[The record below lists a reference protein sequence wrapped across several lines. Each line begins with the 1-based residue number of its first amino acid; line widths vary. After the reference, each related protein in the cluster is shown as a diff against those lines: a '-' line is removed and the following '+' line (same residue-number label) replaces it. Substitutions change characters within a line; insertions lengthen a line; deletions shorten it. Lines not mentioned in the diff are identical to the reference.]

1 MKNSAVI
8 FFDEGITESDTL
20 ISGRKSYDL
29 IEETLLKSSFN
40 GEIFYSVPEDFSLV
54 IEGKK
59 IIKRSKGKYDGWIS
73 LFKET
78 SSDNIIKIFADSP
91 FIDTEIIS
99 EMLSIH
105 TEYLAEFTYSE
116 NLPSGLACEIF
127 SSELIKMLPETDENI
142 LPISDVVKK
151 NINNFDVELYY
162 KAPDLR
168 DKRISFRLKNKRDK
182 EIMERMI
189 VDGKIPAYSEIKDI
203 IENNPEILYI
213 APSYYEIEL
222 TGKRN
227 FSSITSVYPSIKEK
241 RGDMPISLL
250 ENIISSADEFGHDYA
265 VSFSGS
271 GDPLNHPDFFKACDT
286 ALKSSFLSMLI
297 IETDAVFSDE
307 AFFDYFSSKN
317 DKRIKIIAEI
327 NGYDSDT
334 YTRIHSSSNFDLA
347 HKNIL
352 RLKEILGKESVYIQ
366 IQKINETE
374 TFLDKYYDFWE
385 KEDFQIIL
393 MKQNTYLGLLE
404 DRKYYDLS
412 PIERTPCWHL
422 QRDLFILSDGR
433 VPFCRQE
440 IEPKS
445 SDSILDN
452 SLANIWNK
460 RKKNFVDNYKKDY
473 PSVPDCS
480 LCDEW
485 YSFFN

>member
-1 MKNSAVI
+1 MKNSVVI
-8 FFDEGITESDTL
+8 FFEDGIKETD
-20 ISGRKSYDL
+20 IIIAGKKSYEI
-29 IEETLLKSSFN
+29 IEESLMRSSFT
-40 GEIFYSVPEDFSLV
+40 GEIFYSVPEAFSLS
-54 IEGKK
+54 IEGKNL
-59 IIKRSKGKYDGWIS
+59 IYRTQDNYDGWIS
-73 LFKET
+73 LFEET

-91 FIDTEIIS
+91 FIDPQVIS
-99 EMLSIH
+99 EMLSVH
-105 TEYLAEFTYSE
+105 TDYLAEFTYSE
-116 NLPSGLACEIF
+116 NLPSGLSCEIF
-127 SSELIKMLPETDENI
+127 SAELIKLLPKTEEKI
-142 LPISDVVKK
+142 LPIADVVKK

-189 VDGKIPAYSEIKDI
+189 ENGKIPDYSSIKDL

-222 TGKRN
+222 TGKRD
-227 FSSITSVYPSIKEK
+227 SLSITSVNSSIKKK
-241 RGDMPISLL
+241 RADMPLSIL
-250 ENIISSADEFGHDYA
+250 ENIISSADGFAHEYA
-265 VSFSGS
+265 VSFAGS
-271 GDPLNHPDFFKACDT
+271 GDPINHSELFKACDIV
-286 ALKSSFLSMLI
+286 LNSPFLSMLI
-297 IETDAVFSDE
+297 IETDAVFSDQ
-307 AFFDYFSSKN
+307 AFFDYLSSKK

-327 NGYDSDT
+327 NGYDSET
-334 YTRIHSSSNFDLA
+334 YCKVHQSPNFDKA
-347 HKNIL
+347 HRNAV
-352 RLKEILGKESVYIQ
+352 RLKEILGKESVYVQ

-374 TFLDKYYDFWE
+374 NFLDKYYDFWE

-433 VPFCRQE
+433 IPFCRQD
-440 IEPKS
+440 IQPKS
-445 SDSILDN
+445 ADSISEI
-452 SLANIWNK
+452 SLIEIWDK
-460 RKKNFVDNYKKDY
+460 RKKNFIDNYKKEY
-473 PSVPDCS
+473 PAEPNCS

>member
-8 FFDEGITESDTL
+8 FFDDGITESDITFA
-20 ISGRKSYDL
+20 GRRTYDF
-29 IEETLLKSSFN
+29 IEEALSKSSFD
-40 GEIFYSVPEDFSLV
+40 GEIYYSVPEDFSIS
-54 IEGKK
+54 IEGK
-59 IIKRSKGKYDGWIS
+59 ILIPRSKSNYDGWIS
-73 LFKET
+73 LFEKT

-91 FIDTEIIS
+91 FIDSEIIN
-99 EMLSIH
+99 EMISIH

-127 SSELIKMLPETDENI
+127 SAELIKLLPKTDEQI

-168 DKRISFRLKNKRDK
+168 DKRISFRTKNKRDK
-182 EIMERMI
+182 EIMERMFSN
-189 VDGKIPAYSEIKDI
+189 VKIPAYSEIKEH
-203 IENNPEILYI
+203 IENNPELLYI

-227 FSSITSVYPSIKEK
+227 FSGITSVFPALKDK
-241 RGDMPISLL
+241 RDDMQLSLL
-250 ENIISSADEFGHDYA
+250 ENIINSADAFSHEYA
-265 VSFSGS
+265 VSFAGS
-271 GDPLNHPDFFKACDT
+271 GDPLNHSEFLKACDI
-286 ALKSSFLSMLI
+286 ALKSPFLSMLI

-307 AFFDYFSSKN
+307 ALFDYLSSKK
-317 DKRIKIIAEI
+317 DQRIKIIAEI
-327 NGYDSDT
+327 NGFDSET
-334 YTRIHSSSNFDLA
+334 YSRIHSSPNFDLA
-347 HKNIL
+347 FKNVL
-352 RLKEILGKESVYIQ
+352 RLKEILGKESVYLQ
-366 IQKINETE
+366 IQKIKETE

-393 MKQNTYLGLLE
+393 MKQNTYHGLIE

-433 VPFCRQE
+433 VPFCRQD
-440 IEPKS
+440 IDPKS
-445 SDSILDN
+445 ADSVLEKPLID
-452 SLANIWNK
+452 IWNK
-460 RKKNFVDNYKKDY
+460 RKKYFIDNYKKDY
-473 PSVPDCS
+473 SSYPDCAI
-480 LCDEW
+480 CDEW

>member
-8 FFDEGITESDTL
+8 FFDDGIKESDITFA
-20 ISGRKSYDL
+20 GRRTYEF
-29 IEETLLKSSFN
+29 IEEALSNSSFD
-40 GEIFYSVPEDFSLV
+40 GEIFYSIPEDFSIS
-54 IEGKK
+54 IEGKTL
-59 IIKRSKGKYDGWIS
+59 ITRSKGNYDGWIS
-73 LFKET
+73 LFEKT

-91 FIDTEIIS
+91 FIDSEIIS

-127 SSELIKMLPETDENI
+127 SAELIKLLPKTDEQI
-142 LPISDVVKK
+142 LPIADVVKK

-168 DKRISFRLKNKRDK
+168 DKRISFRTKNKRDK
-182 EIMERMI
+182 EIMERMTANE
-189 VDGKIPAYSEIKDI
+189 KIPAYSEIKEL

-227 FSSITSVYPSIKEK
+227 FSGITSVFPALKNK
-241 RGDMPISLL
+241 RDDMQLSLL
-250 ENIISSADEFGHDYA
+250 ENIINSADAFSHEYA
-265 VSFSGS
+265 VSFAGS
-271 GDPLNHPDFFKACDT
+271 GDPLNHSDFLKACDI
-286 ALKSSFLSMLI
+286 ALKSPFLSMLI

-307 AFFDYFSSKN
+307 ALFDYLSSKK
-317 DKRIKIIAEI
+317 DQRIKIIAEI
-327 NGYDSDT
+327 NGFDSET
-334 YTRIHSSSNFDLA
+334 YSRIHSSSNFNLA

-352 RLKEILGKESVYIQ
+352 RLKEILGKEAVYLQ
-366 IQKINETE
+366 IQKIKETE

-393 MKQNTYLGLLE
+393 MKQNTYLGLIE

-422 QRDLFILSDGR
+422 QRDFFILADGR
-433 VPFCRQE
+433 VPFCRQD

-445 SDSILDN
+445 ADSVCENPLRE
-452 SLANIWNK
+452 LWNK
-460 RKKNFVDNYKKDY
+460 RKKYFIENYKKDY
-473 PSVPDCS
+473 SSNSDCS
-480 LCDEW
+480 ICDEW

>member
-8 FFDEGITESDTL
+8 FFDEGIKESDIIIAGIKT
-20 ISGRKSYDL
+20 YEL
-29 IEETLLKSSFN
+29 IEEALKSSSFD
-40 GEIFYSVPEDFSLV
+40 GEIFYSVPEDFSIS
-54 IEGKK
+54 IEGKNL
-59 IIKRSKGKYDGWIS
+59 IPRSKSNYDGWIS
-73 LFKET
+73 LFEKT

-91 FIDTEIIS
+91 FIDSEIIS

-116 NLPSGLACEIF
+116 NLPSGLSCEIF
-127 SSELIKMLPETDENI
+127 SSELIKMLPKTDEKI

-168 DKRISFRLKNKRDK
+168 DKRISFRSKNKRDK
-182 EIMERMI
+182 EIMEKMI
-189 VDGKIPAYSEIKDI
+189 SNEKIPAYSEIKER

-227 FSSITSVYPSIKEK
+227 FSGITSVFPALKEK
-241 RGDMPISLL
+241 RDNMQLPLL
-250 ENIISSADEFGHDYA
+250 EKIISSADDFSHEYA
-265 VSFSGS
+265 VSFAGS
-271 GDPLNHPDFFKACDT
+271 GDPLNHSGFFKACDIV
-286 ALKSSFLSMLI
+286 LKSPFLSMLI

-307 AFFDYFSSKN
+307 AFFDYLSSKN

-327 NGYDSDT
+327 NGFDAET
-334 YTRIHSSSNFDLA
+334 YERIHSSSNFDLA

-352 RLKEILGKESVYIQ
+352 RLKEILGKESVYVQ

-404 DRKYYDLS
+404 NRKYYDLS

-422 QRDLFILSDGR
+422 QRDLFILADGR

-440 IEPKS
+440 IDPKLA
-445 SDSILDN
+445 DSVSEN
-452 SLANIWNK
+452 SLREIWNK
-460 RKKNFVDNYKKDY
+460 RKKYFIDNYNKNY
-473 PSVPDCS
+473 PSSPNCS
-480 LCDEW
+480 ICDEW

>member
-8 FFDEGITESDTL
+8 FFDEGIKETD
-20 ISGRKSYDL
+20 IIIAGRKTYEL
-29 IEETLLKSSFN
+29 IEEALSRSSFD
-40 GEIFYSVPEDFSLV
+40 GDIYYSIPEDFS
-54 IEGKK
+54 ISIKDKK
-59 IIKRSKGKYDGWIS
+59 LITRSKNNYDGWIS
-73 LFKET
+73 LFEET

-91 FIDTEIIS
+91 FIDSEIIS
-99 EMLSIH
+99 EMLTIH
-105 TEYLAEFTYSE
+105 TEYIAEFTYSE

-127 SSELIKMLPETDENI
+127 SAELVKMLPKTDEKI
-142 LPISDVVKK
+142 LPISDVIKK

-168 DKRISFRLKNKRDK
+168 DKRISFRTKNKRDK

-189 VDGKIPAYSEIKDI
+189 SNNKIPAYSEIREL

-227 FSSITSVYPSIKEK
+227 FSSITSVLPALKNK
-241 RGDMPISLL
+241 REDMPISLL
-250 ENIISSADEFGHDYA
+250 EKIISSADELSHEYA
-265 VSFSGS
+265 VSFAGS
-271 GDPLNHPDFFKACDT
+271 GDPINHSDFIKACDI
-286 ALKSSFLSMLI
+286 ALKSPYLSMLI

-307 AFFDYFSSKN
+307 ALFDYLSSQN

-327 NGYDSDT
+327 NGYDSET
-334 YTRIHSSSNFDLA
+334 YSKVHSSSNFDSA
-347 HKNIL
+347 YKNVL
-352 RLKEILGKESVYIQ
+352 KFKEILGKESVYVQ

-422 QRDLFILSDGR
+422 QRDLFILADGR
-433 VPFCRQE
+433 VPFCRQD

-445 SDSILDN
+445 ADSISET
-452 SLANIWNK
+452 SLREIWNK
-460 RKKNFVDNYKKDY
+460 RIKYFLDNYKKEY
-473 PSVPDCS
+473 PAVPDCS
-480 LCDEW
+480 ICDEW
-485 YSFFN
+485 YSFYN